1 MDDTN
6 TATVTIGYKRGEDCQ
21 QSRLKVASSASPRFV
36 KSQRSQESRQA
47 SSAARVVGRREHI
60 LLLSNRATER
70 MSACLDIVIC
80 EEMPFTR
87 LDRLRYIVEHQENIE
102 AREYMEWMQMERDA
116 IAVGVGRQITP
127 DAKVAK
133 AIWRPRKEKFDAAF
147 GSVCSRETKRASN
160 GRECQVCRLPSAL
173 WRNADALLLNSCGQ
187 PIKVPGTFCSKDCF
201 EHI

>member
-1 MDDTN
+1 MCVP
-6 TATVTIGYKRGEDCQ
+6 APPGVFLPE
-21 QSRLKVASSASPRFV
+21 ASSRVRSSLEKGVRQKSGGRASECERG
-36 KSQRSQESRQA
+36 A
-47 SSAARVVGRREHI
+47 TSSADARVRTSGR
-60 LLLSNRATER
+60 LANRATER

-80 EEMPFTR
+80 DEMPFPR

-102 AREYMEWMQMERDA
+102 AREYMDWMQMERDA

-133 AIWRPRKEKFDAAF
+133 AIWRPRKEKFDEAF
-147 GSVCSRETKRASN
+147 PQSAVCSRETKRASN

>member
-1 MDDTN
+1 MSDRHSKKGF
-6 TATVTIGYKRGEDCQ
+6 VKKVVGE
-21 QSRLKVASSASPRFV
+21 RVSASANLIGR
-36 KSQRSQESRQA
+36 R
-47 SSAARVVGRREHI
+47 ARVRTSGR
-60 LLLSNRATER
+60 LANRATER

-80 EEMPFTR
+80 DEMPFPR

-102 AREYMEWMQMERDA
+102 AREYMDWMQMERDA

-133 AIWRPRKEKFDAAF
+133 AIWRPRKEKFDEAF
-147 GSVCSRETKRASN
+147 PQSAVCSRETKRASN

>member
-1 MDDTN
+1 
-6 TATVTIGYKRGEDCQ
+6 
-21 QSRLKVASSASPRFV
+21 
-36 KSQRSQESRQA
+36 
-47 SSAARVVGRREHI
+47 